1 MPEKDTEGPDF
12 ERDYDSLTDKQS
24 RVVDAIV
31 EHGYN
36 AKHREV
42 ADTADC
48 DYTYVGK
55 VKQKFGHI
63 IDEELELREST
74 NFTRFEKEE
83 SDDSPSVNYH
93 YGEEAQTDRSF
104 QSLTNKQRR
113 TVHAIVDA
121 DIEAPS
127 AEVAREAGV
136 SDSYVDYVKSNF
148 PHIINDRRGRA
159 RIAASDG
166 GEQTFH
172 FELTESET
180 WEAIRDLRG
189 ELSNKI
195 FRQVHGR

>member
-12 ERDYDSLTDKQS
+12 ERDYDSLTEKQES
-24 RVVDAIV
+24 VVNAIV

-36 AKHREV
+36 ARHREV
-42 ADTADC
+42 AETAGCDT
-48 DYTYVGK
+48 TYVGK
-55 VKQKFGHI
+55 IKDKFAHI
-63 IDEELELREST
+63 IDEELELSEMS
-74 NFTRFEKEE
+74 NFERFEPEE
-83 SDDSPSVNYH
+83 SPDSPSISYH
-93 YGEEAQTDRSF
+93 YGEEAQTDRNF

-113 TVHAIVDA
+113 TVHAVVDA
-121 DIEAPS
+121 DIDAPS

-166 GEQTFH
+166 GEQVFQ

-195 FRQVHGR
+195 FKQVHGR